1 MVRSVPMTMAG
12 ALSERGDQAV
22 GMYCPIERALATVST
37 RSAMLLLREA
47 FYGATRFDEFVART
61 GLTEATTAQQL
72 KLLETA
78 GIFERKPYQE
88 PGQRSREGYVLTAAG
103 IDLMPVLFALFQWAN
118 QHDPPPYPPAMHH
131 VDCGGE
137 VSIVAE
143 CEHRHRVGVNDIS
156 VTAPGP
162 FGIPR
167 PKRPT

>member
-1 MVRSVPMTMAG
+1 MTMAG
-12 ALSERGDQAV
+12 ALSERGDQPV
-22 GMYCPIERALATVST
+22 GMYCPIERALAVIST

-47 FYGATRFDEFVART
+47 FYGATRFDEFVSRT

-78 GIFERKPYQE
+78 GIFERQPYQE
-88 PGQRSREGYVLTAAG
+88 PGQRSREGYVLTDSG

-118 QHDPPPYPPAMHH
+118 QHDPPPYPPTMHH

-137 VSIVAE
+137 VTIVAE
-143 CEHRHRVGVNDIS
+143 CEHRHRVGVDDIS

-162 FGIPR
+162 FGISR
-167 PKRPT
+167 PKRAT